1 MDRSEILTLVSQ
13 NVTQNNIGAWEVS
26 ETERNVYCSVES
38 VSREEFFAAGR
49 TGLNP
54 EYRFTIFAGDYA
66 DEKTVI
72 YKDMRYGVYR
82 TYHAKTDLIELYVA
96 RKGDAADYVASS

>member
-1 MDRSEILTLVSQ
+1 MDRSEILTLVSASMSQ
-13 NVTQNNIGAWEVS
+13 DSIGAWEVT
-26 ETERNVYCSVES
+26 ETERTVYCSVES
-38 VSREEFFAAGR
+38 VSREEFFAGGR
-49 TGLNP
+49 NGLNP

-72 YKDMRYGVYR
+72 YNGMRYGVYR

-96 RKGDAADYVASS
+96 RKGDAVDVVEQG

>member
-1 MDRSEILTLVSQ
+1 MDRSDVLTLVSTTM
-13 NVTQNNIGAWEVS
+13 TQDSIGAWTVT
-26 ETERNVYCSVES
+26 ETERTVFCSRES

-49 TGLNP
+49 SGLNP

-72 YKDMRYGVYR
+72 YNGMRYGVYR
-82 TYHAKTDLIELYVA
+82 TYHAKTDIVELYVA
-96 RKGDAADYVASS
+96 RKGDAADHAATS